1 MSFPPPSPTSY
12 ATDAQTPSLNLPPA
26 DLTIHHTLESVQKQL
41 GELRRE
47 HASYTSRQQY
57 NTAESFSHQ
66 GKLKD
71 ANGIVLSSHGDAQS
85 LLPKSPS
92 GQLGKQLAASAVS
105 KKHQLLDLTQEDAT
119 PKKARFSSSE
129 APTEVPLASSYL
141 QAMPKHVLK
150 LREVIAARDVGPR
163 SSGPVAFLQ
172 SDPGNTTITLDDGAS
187 NQEPEETALAS
198 SPDAGSPSRNAA
210 EPNAGTIEQTIETHP
225 GMSDRDLIRHLYD
238 TIADLRSQIKTLQEE
253 LRAAL
258 DFGPVEPPPPRL
270 QVFHRVTCDCDP
282 NRQVETVYQDHPEFI
297 GGAESTNHVQGR
309 LRISDI
315 HLYLDRNSEVALIVY
330 KEYACGK
337 SNLMRRM
344 LLKKARQNNMPPPD
358 DPSAILCSES
368 LSIISVSLCTAVKE
382 VFKYQE
388 NVSYYPKVEVR
399 GEIKAP
405 YTFFYHDRITIK
417 QEVLRLPQNLQE
429 AISLFMNYFE
439 ENLTKEFCNADE
451 QFYQAKVSSETIQ
464 YLFEPGQVVLQ
475 YQNGE
480 LLSYYADSYLQRESS
495 DNWSLRTWSWHFDG
509 QFWKE
514 KSVLSVKYTGPAD
527 DVMSIADLHIHPL
540 GYAGPEVEK
549 QLRARGARFWSCRYR
564 KYVCYR
570 DKDVW
575 ETRDVRLQLRRVE
588 EPINV
593 HDVDFGDLERFTFHD
608 RLQNREESW
617 RKTSLP
623 RRQTTRIL

>member
-1 MSFPPPSPTSY
+1 MSSPLPPPTSY
-12 ATDAQTPSLNLPPA
+12 ATDAQAPSLGLPPA
-26 DLTIHHTLESVQKQL
+26 DLAIHYTLESVQKQL
-41 GELRRE
+41 DELRRE
-47 HASYTSRQQY
+47 HASYTGRQED
-57 NTAESFSHQ
+57 NAAKSFSHQ

-85 LLPKSPS
+85 LSPKPPS

-119 PKKARFSSSE
+119 PKKARFWE
-129 APTEVPLASSYL
+129 APTEAPLASSYL
-141 QAMPKHVLK
+141 QATPKHILT
-150 LREVIAARDVGPR
+150 LQEFIAARNVGPK
-163 SSGPVAFLQ
+163 SSGPAAFLQ
-172 SDPGNTTITLDDGAS
+172 SDPGNTTITFDDGAS
-187 NQEPEETALAS
+187 NQEQEETALAS
-198 SPDAGSPSRNAA
+198 SLDAGSPSRNAA
-210 EPNAGTIEQTIETHP
+210 EPNAETIEQTIETHP

-238 TIADLRSQIKTLQEE
+238 TIANLRSQIKKLQER

-258 DFGPVEPPPPRL
+258 DLGPVEPPPPRL
-270 QVFHRVTCDCDP
+270 QVFHRVTCDCSP
-282 NRQVETVYQDHPEFI
+282 NPEPQIIYQDHPEFI
-297 GGAESTNHVQGR
+297 GGAELMSHVRGR

-315 HLYLDRNSEVALIVY
+315 HSYLDRNREVALIVY

-358 DPSAILCSES
+358 NPSAILCSES

-382 VFKYQE
+382 VFKHQD

-417 QEVLRLPQNLQE
+417 EEVLRLPQNLQE
-429 AISLFMNYFE
+429 AISVFMNYFE

-451 QFYQAKVSSETIQ
+451 QFHQAKVSPETIQ
-464 YLFEPGQVVLQ
+464 YLFEPGEVVLQ

-480 LLSYYADSYLQRESS
+480 VLSYYADSYLQRDSS
-495 DNWSLRTWSWHFDG
+495 DGWILHTWSWHFDG

-514 KSVLSVKYTGPAD
+514 KTALSVKYTGPAD

-540 GYAGPEVEK
+540 GYASPGVGE

-575 ETRDVRLQLRRVE
+575 DMRDVRLQLRGWKSS
-588 EPINV
+588 
-593 HDVDFGDLERFTFHD
+593 D
-608 RLQNREESW
+608 
-617 RKTSLP
+617 
-623 RRQTTRIL
+623 